1 MPTAHLGIR
10 AAEIELL
17 QTGAGIRGGHQP
29 FDVSVLDED
38 LLDQVA
44 AQLDRPAG
52 LFHHDLRH
60 GLTPK
65 RKCSHLQ
72 RAQLRRLK
80 PGLRAHRLRRLHR
93 RRPRRGNQPAG
104 HTTAWC
110 RETFPRWH
118 DKVCPRCVA
127 AFEGAADGQAARL
140 RRLASSM
147 TKDGLPAT
155 PNDDASWVE
164 ALGWF
169 AGWQVPLA
177 LTRAD
182 R

>member
-1 MPTAHLGIR
+1 MSQPGDPADQEQPTLVEAQLTPAEVVELWSFLHGDIMDDGIR
-10 AAEIELL
+10 QQLHRSLGLCPRHTWGYAVVEIELW

-29 FDVSVLDED
+29 GPP
-38 LLDQVA
+38 A
-44 AQLDRPAG
+44 RPTVPHPPAPRP
-52 LFHHDLRH
+52 RH
-60 GLTPK
+60 RGV
-65 RKCSHLQ
+65 
-72 RAQLRRLK
+72 
-80 PGLRAHRLRRLHR
+80 RLRR
-93 RRPRRGNQPAG
+93 RG
-104 HTTAWC
+104 
-110 RETFPRWH
+110 
-118 DKVCPRCVA
+118 V
-127 AFEGAADGQAARL
+127 RL